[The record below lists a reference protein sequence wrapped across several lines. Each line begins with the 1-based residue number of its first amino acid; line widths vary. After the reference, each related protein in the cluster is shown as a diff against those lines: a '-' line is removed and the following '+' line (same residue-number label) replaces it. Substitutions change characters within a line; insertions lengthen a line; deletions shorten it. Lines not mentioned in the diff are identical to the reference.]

1 MKEGFIF
8 AAGLLVGA
16 AASGVATYFIVN
28 KKANDRADEEI
39 LSVKEAFK
47 NRKPLDISKIKEEL
61 KEEVIQETKAKANL
75 NKPALMA
82 YTSLANDYKSKEDDI
97 PAKEPAK
104 EVEEEEEEID
114 TSLEYIRPEDYGEK
128 IDKGFRS
135 IELYWYADEILATEN
150 HEKIDDPKNYAGDFV
165 SHFDEFE
172 DDVVYVRDNLM
183 KRDIAIFRSAKT
195 YYEELEDIKTRAA
208 KKRLKNSPDDGKE

>member
-8 AAGLLVGA
+8 AAGLLIGA

-82 YTSLANDYKSKEDDI
+82 YTSLAKEYKSNDADI
-97 PAKEPAK
+97 PTKEPEK
-104 EVEEEEEEID
+104 EVEEEEVD

-128 IDKGFRS
+128 IDEGFRS

-150 HEKIDDPKNYAGDFV
+150 HEKIDDPKGYAGDFV

>member
-8 AAGLLVGA
+8 AAGLLIGA
-16 AASGVATYFIVN
+16 AVSGVATYFIVN

-82 YTSLANDYKSKEDDI
+82 YTSLAKEYKSEEADI
-97 PAKEPAK
+97 PAKESEK
-104 EVEEEEEEID
+104 EIDEEEEEID

-128 IDKGFRS
+128 VDDGFRS
-135 IELYWYADEILATEN
+135 IELYWYADDILATEN

-195 YYEELEDIKTRAA
+195 YYEELDDIKTRAA

>member
-82 YTSLANDYKSKEDDI
+82 YTSLAKEYKSEEADI
-97 PAKEPAK
+97 PAKEPEK
-104 EVEEEEEEID
+104 EIEEEEEEID

-128 IDKGFRS
+128 VDDGFRS
-135 IELYWYADEILATEN
+135 IELYWYADDILATEN
-150 HEKIDDPKNYAGDFV
+150 HEKIDDP
-165 SHFDEFE
+165 
-172 DDVVYVRDNLM
+172 
-183 KRDIAIFRSAKT
+183 
-195 YYEELEDIKTRAA
+195 ELDDIKTRAA